1 MTKKGVTRS
10 LKSMHAPAFWPV
22 HVKEFKWVTK
32 PSPGPHPIEESLPLS
47 IIIRD
52 ILKYGK
58 STRETNMIL
67 SEEKVRVDGKIRRD
81 KKFPVGLMDII
92 EISDAKKAYRVL
104 PFPGK
109 GLTLVDIPDSEKT
122 QKLCRIED
130 KTFVKGGNVQVNL
143 HDGRN
148 VLVKIKDP
156 KKPKEDEYKTL
167 DTLQIKIPE
176 QEILKHFAFKEGS
189 YALITSGRNIGKSGK
204 IIKIEKSAFAKPSIV
219 TMEDDKSNE
228 FQTIADYVFIIGDEK
243 PLIKL
248 SE

>member
-1 MTKKGVTRS
+1 MAKKGVAKS
-10 LKSMHAPAFWPV
+10 LKSMHAPGFWPI

-32 PSPGPHPIEESLPLS
+32 PSPGPHPIEKSLPLS
-47 IIIRD
+47 IILRN
-52 ILKYGK
+52 ILNYGK
-58 STRETNMIL
+58 SARETKMIL
-67 SEEKVRVDGKIRRD
+67 SEEKVQIDGKIRRD
-81 KKFPVGLMDII
+81 KKFPVGAMDII

-122 QKLCRIED
+122 LKLCRIED
-130 KTFVKGGNVQVNL
+130 KTLVKGGNVQLNL

-176 QEILKHFAFKEGS
+176 QEILKHFPFKEGS
-189 YALITSGRNIGKSGK
+189 YALIMSGRNIGNSGK
-204 IIKIEKSAFAKPSIV
+204 IIKIEKSTFAKPSIV
-219 TMEDDKSNE
+219 TMEDDKGNK